1 MKRIILVL
9 GLMVAV
15 AMMVGMAT
23 DRILNAQQEPVKR
36 TPLFKADVE
45 GMAGK
50 EVNVI
55 MVEIAPGA
63 ESGKHYHP
71 GDEIGYIVEGSATV
85 EIQGKKP
92 FTVKRGGIIHLKP
105 KEVHNVR
112 NNSKS
117 VPAKALVLGI
127 YQKGEP
133 VATPVK

>member
-1 MKRIILVL
+1 MFLVIGLILATAMIA
-9 GLMVAV
+9 GTVA
-15 AMMVGMAT
+15 
-23 DRILNAQQEPVKR
+23 DRSLNAQQEPVKR
-36 TPLFKADVE
+36 TPLFMTDVA
-45 GMAGK
+45 GMEGK

-71 GDEIGYIVEGSATV
+71 GDEIGYIVQGSALV

-92 FTVKRGGIIHLKP
+92 FTVKRGGVIHLRP
-105 KEVHNVR
+105 KEVHNVK
-112 NNSKS
+112 NTSKS
-117 VPAKALVLGI
+117 APAKALVLGI